1 MKKKAYLSVDQAYA
15 QAKALMRGRILSQ
28 DDYLAI
34 LNRMLIYDIYPF
46 TMKLVN
52 VGIRVAESN
61 PKISMDLI
69 AKVWWE
75 RRRFK
80 HPETGHLVLFKSL
93 PLEMQRDLNQKVE
106 QKQSPPGEE
115 IPKGETLNQWKEIDK
130 QHLDF
135 SNSETVVK
143 YKDVMEESAIAEDIL
158 MHEKPFD
165 IEDFADKLKDESEK
179 EFGESENVDWMGLAE
194 RIWDDSNY
202 EPPDY
207 GSQEPD
213 ISDYR

>member
-46 TMKLVN
+46 TIKLVN
-52 VGIRVAESN
+52 VGIRVAERN

-75 RRRFK
+75 GRRFK

-93 PLEMQRDLNQKVE
+93 PLEIQRKLNTQAE
-106 QKQSPPGEE
+106 QKRPSPGQE
-115 IPKGETLNQWKEIDK
+115 IPKGNTLPEWKEISK

-143 YKDVMEESAIAEDIL
+143 YKEVMEDNAIADDIL
-158 MHEKPFD
+158 YHKKPFD

-179 EFGESENVDWMGLAE
+179 ELGESENVNWMELAE
-194 RIWDDSNY
+194 RIWDDTNY
-202 EPPDY
+202 EPPDTEQY
-207 GSQEPD
+207 HQPSLSEE
-213 ISDYR
+213 